1 MNGQQD
7 ALLAIGRALQGHR
20 YEFVVPTPLTCKRVL
35 SRPWPEGA
43 DVLREIFGWNRPF
56 APDDLGQ

>member
-1 MNGQQD
+1 
-7 ALLAIGRALQGHR
+7 LLAIGRALQGHR